1 MAVYCSRVR
10 VGEPLLEE
18 AGTPLLAVTLG
29 GLHGSPGTEAPCLFR
44 VLSLCWGPCPVVRWR
59 HRHWPST
66 AHGGRAAD
74 GRACPSWVTTAG
86 ASRLWPCTL
95 ALGWG
100 WPRCLGPTRSHRR
113 EGWADGLVKRG
124 THGCLPV
131 AAASWRLR
139 ARGRL
144 VCGTRAPATP
154 ATCRAAAAPRRR
166 PRSAA
171 PPQRWRR
178 PTPCAARRPR
188 GVRLSGPDGARRPRR
203 RPVQPRPVVLGA
215 PVGVDARG
223 RQAPARRGRPSSRRQ
238 RPASGAGSAAVTG
251 CAPLARRALWAR
263 PGCGRRPP
271 CTTTPTRLTKSKSKR
286 QERPQLWEKTTVQRC
301 TMTRAHASRGTR

>member
-1 MAVYCSRVR
+1 MSSGQVASPSLAIHCAWRACSRR
-10 VGEPLLEE
+10 SRLSELGHH
-18 AGTPLLAVTLG
+18 GGCFAVMAMYSSTGMGVASVSGANPVAPTGGLG
-29 GLHGSPGTEAPCLFR
+29 GRPCQAGHTWVPPRRRR
-44 VLSLCWGPCPVVRWR
+44 V
-59 HRHWPST
+59 
-66 AHGGRAAD
+66 
-74 GRACPSWVTTAG
+74 
-86 ASRLWPCTL
+86 
-95 ALGWG
+95 
-100 WPRCLGPTRSHRR
+100 
-113 EGWADGLVKRG
+113 
-124 THGCLPV
+124 V
-131 AAASWRLR
+131 AAAR
-139 ARGRL
+139 ARAACVWHTRSGDARHVPRRGR
-144 VCGTRAPATP
+144 
-154 ATCRAAAAPRRR
+154 AAPRRR
-166 PRSAA
+166 PGSAA

-223 RQAPARRGRPSSRRQ
+223 RQAPARRGRPPSRRQ